1 MESIETGSIFL
12 CNARGK
18 KEVSLAK
25 KMPKASYNEDQVQ
38 STRGKMIRHNM
49 IRNRENGCC
58 VFTHKNDFPKYDLHG
73 LKQDSEEIIGCLEE
87 EICST
92 TQ

>member
-1 MESIETGSIFL
+1 MCDALFLALTEKRVLIFEKLPCAKFSKYNKIMELT
-12 CNARGK
+12 
-18 KEVSLAK
+18 
-25 KMPKASYNEDQVQ
+25 VQ

-49 IRNRENGCC
+49 IRNRENEGC
-58 VFTHKNDFPKYDLHG
+58 VFTHKNDFPKYDSHG

>member
-1 MESIETGSIFL
+1 MSSFL
-12 CNARGK
+12 VDEFHYVEK
-18 KEVSLAK
+18 SMSLC
-25 KMPKASYNEDQVQ
+25 VQ

-49 IRNRENGCC
+49 IRNRENEGC
-58 VFTHKNDFPKYDLHG
+58 VFTHKNDFPKYDSHG